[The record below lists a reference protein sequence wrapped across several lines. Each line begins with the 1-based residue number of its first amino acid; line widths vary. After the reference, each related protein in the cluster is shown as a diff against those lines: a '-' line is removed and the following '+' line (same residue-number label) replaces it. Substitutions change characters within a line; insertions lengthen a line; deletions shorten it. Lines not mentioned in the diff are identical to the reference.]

1 MLKKGLI
8 FFVIDLLLVTFS
20 FLLITWIRPGSVGSY
35 FSRYYLSFIIFIVIW
50 IGSSIPFK
58 KYAPLR
64 SPTFKNVI
72 LPIVISNLVALGTIS
87 VLMYFFRTT
96 YYSRTIVLGTILLA
110 SFFEFLFSSLYFFLK
125 IAIEYQNPPDN
136 EYLALRAQQLNG
148 NSNHA
153 DIFEA
158 MPENGKAIELSGELR
173 KPIIDECGE
182 EGLSFILKNN
192 CCESE
197 ETLLVAT
204 TTSFNIETQPDNR
217 YRAIINLKRI
227 NDIAYLNRF
236 FEAVNS
242 KIPKNGTFIGCVE
255 TKNLRKQ
262 RIFKKYPFL
271 LNYFYYYFLD
281 FPVKRLMPKF
291 KITSGLYHFLTRGQN
306 RVITRAETLGRL
318 ISCGFDIV
326 NEAYI
331 DSLFYFAVKKVGE
344 PSFDPNPTYG
354 PLVRLKRI
362 GKEGK
367 AIKVLKMRT
376 MHPYA
381 EYLQDYMYKMHNLT
395 EGGKFDFDFRVSTQ
409 GRIMRKLWIDE
420 LPMLFNWFKGDLKL
434 VGVRPISEHYFN
446 LYDKEV
452 REKRTKYK
460 PGLIP
465 PFYAD
470 LPKSLGEIQESEMRY
485 LEAYEKKPFRTDW
498 RYFWKAMYN
507 IVIKRARS
515 Q

>member
-1 MLKKGLI
+1 VLKKGLI